1 MGKLASRAGN
11 LEFFGQE
18 CSMNTVQNIM
28 DQIKLGQNMAYGLE
42 RPQPQGASQIGPA
55 DGVAPQNAASPGV
68 MAAPVQPEGD
78 SQAIAF
84 NPAQIKAADLEGAHN
99 ALDPDRVARLLGLL
113 D

>member
-1 MGKLASRAGN
+1 MRSLPLPLS
-11 LEFFGQE
+11 
-18 CSMNTVQNIM
+18 T
-28 DQIKLGQNMAYGLE
+28 E
-42 RPQPQGASQIGPA
+42 RLTLRTFRPEDAAA
-55 DGVAPQNAASPGV
+55 DGVAPQSAASPGV